1 MGPLKFEASIPTTI
15 YSTYASHEAIHQ
27 LFAMVWEPSNLRGRF
42 QQLFAAHSPP
52 MRRSINYLQ
61 WFGHPQ
67 IGGVGSNNY
76 LQHIRLPQGDPS
88 IICNGL
94 GPLQFEG
101 SIITTICSTFASHQ
115 AIHPL
120 VAMVWDPSNLRG
132 RFQQLVTAHSPPM
145 RRSIHYRQ
153 WFVTP
158 QIILGTYVPYVCT
171 YVWTDGQAH
180 ARTHPRT

>member
-1 MGPLKFEASIPTTI
+1 MAAKTVNGSAPNSTLNYLGGTTLKFLGGSTQCLGEVTHSIIWAGEVTHSIIWADPSTICNGLGPLKFEASIPTTI

-27 LFAMVWEPSNLRGRF
+27 LFAMVREPSNLRGRF

-88 IICNGL
+88 TICNGL

-120 VAMVWDPSNLRG
+120 VAMV
-132 RFQQLVTAHSPPM
+132 
-145 RRSIHYRQ
+145 
-153 WFVTP
+153 
-158 QIILGTYVPYVCT
+158 
-171 YVWTDGQAH
+171 
-180 ARTHPRT
+180 